1 MIPKMDGL
9 AYVND
14 FQLLS
19 PNWGIASAMR
29 IIGRKNEKMPRH
41 FFFYYKENFQAKFI
55 SISISHEIR

>member
-1 MIPKMDGL
+1 MDGL

-29 IIGRKNEKMPRH
+29 IIGRKNEKMPPAFFLLLQGKLSSKIH
-41 FFFYYKENFQAKFI
+41 FNEYFTRNKMN
-55 SISISHEIR
+55 